1 MSTSR
6 QLEGFPTFPD
16 GVVEHYRG
24 RGLWGGRTIPDE
36 FRAVAEQYPSNDAVV
51 DRDRRLTYAELDAST
66 DSIAGGLLEAGLEPG
81 DRVTMQI
88 GNTVEAIEL
97 IYGLLKA
104 GLVPVCT
111 LMAHG
116 HHEIDSIAS
125 SVQARAHA
133 IDLRD
138 KTDER
143 VVFAREVRDRVP
155 TVARVIQVSP
165 GPAAPGAHDF
175 LALDDLRQTPADVA
189 QTRLSKIEGTIDPDD
204 IAVMQLSGGTSG
216 TPKLIPRLHAE
227 YWYNGRATA
236 ARWAVTPEDR
246 VAHVIPIVHN
256 AGMHGALWPAH
267 SSGATLVLEDLSRG
281 LDVFATLVEEK
292 VTGMMMLPTFLN
304 NADHPLI
311 DALVASLRW
320 MSMSG
325 AKVPAAVFDRL
336 EGAGV
341 VVGQNFGMTEGIILA
356 TPLDSPEEMRRHTV
370 GFPLSAHDEVRIVD
384 PDDPS
389 VELPLGE
396 SGELIAR
403 GPYTI
408 RGYYDAVEHN
418 ARAFTADGFYRTG
431 DVMTAVEIEGIV
443 AYKVEGRI
451 KDLIDRGGEKINASE
466 VEALLLSHPRIQLA
480 AVVPMPDERLGE
492 RACAYVVSDDG
503 RPVTLEEVREHLR
516 TLELAKYKWPE
527 RIETIEALPRT
538 AVGKI
543 AKRAL
548 AAEIAATVVA
558 ERHDA
563 R

>member
-1 MSTSR
+1 MSASIR
-6 QLEGFPTFPD
+6 LEGFPTFPSD
-16 GVVEHYRG
+16 VVDRYRAD
-24 RGLWGGRTIPDE
+24 GLWGRKTIPDE
-36 FRAVAEQYPSNDAVV
+36 FRAVAVQHPLNDAVV
-51 DRDRRLTYAELDAST
+51 DRERRLTYAELDAST
-66 DSIAGGLLEAGLEPG
+66 DAIAGGLLEAGLEPG
-81 DRVTMQI
+81 DRVTIQV
-88 GNTVEAIEL
+88 GNTVGAIEL
-97 IYGLLKA
+97 IYGLMKA

-116 HHEIDSIAS
+116 HHEIDAIAS

-133 IDLRD
+133 IDLGD

-143 VVFAREVRDRVP
+143 VVFAHEVRDRVP
-155 TVARVIQVSP
+155 TVGHLIQVSA
-165 GPAAPGAHDF
+165 GPAAPGADDF
-175 LALDDLRQTPADVA
+175 LTLDDLRRTPIEVA
-189 QTRLSKIEGTIDPDD
+189 RAQLSRVEGTIDPDD
-204 IAVMQLSGGTSG
+204 LAVMQLSGGTSG

-246 VAHVIPIVHN
+246 MAHVIPIVHN

-267 SSGATLVLEDLSRG
+267 SSGATLVLEDLARG

-292 VTGMMMLPTFLN
+292 VTGMMMLPTFLK
-304 NADHPLI
+304 NADDPLI
-311 DALVASLRW
+311 DDLVKTLRW

-341 VVGQNFGMTEGIILA
+341 TVGQNFGMTEGIILA
-356 TPLDSPEEMRRHTV
+356 TPLDSPEAMRRHTV
-370 GFPLSAHDEVRIVD
+370 GIPLSEHDEVKIVD

-396 SGELIAR
+396 PGELIAR

-408 RGYYDAVEHN
+408 RGYYDAAEHN
-418 ARAFTADGFYRTG
+418 TLAFTDDGFYRTG
-431 DVMTAVEIEGIV
+431 DVMTAVEIEGVV
-443 AYKVEGRI
+443 AYRVDGRI

-466 VEALLLSHPRIQLA
+466 VEGLLLSHPRIELA

-492 RACAYVVSDDG
+492 RACAYVVSADG
-503 RPVTLEEVREHLR
+503 QPVTLDEVRDLLR
-516 TLELAKYKWPE
+516 GLEVAKYKWPE

-543 AKRAL
+543 AKRVL
-548 AAEIAATVVA
+548 VAEIADTLVT
-558 ERHDA
+558 ERDDV